1 MTLPIKNGGYA
12 FLIRWDL
19 MFSVIMTGVPI
30 ITSFKRP
37 IYQAFD

>member
-1 MTLPIKNGGYA
+1 MTLSVKNSDGFNVSY
-12 FLIRWDL
+12 
-19 MFSVIMTGVPI
+19 VIMKGVQI